1 MKANYYKRQSEN
13 VKDDKKKAWK
23 TDNKILNRD
32 KKSSDTNCMNFE
44 TREIS
49 SPTEFVKCFNNYFT
63 NIDSTIANNIDGG
76 DANFRD
82 YVTNT
87 SSIDSI
93 FKLFQC
99 QSSQGP
105 SIAR

>member
-1 MKANYYKRQSEN
+1 MSKMT
-13 VKDDKKKAWK
+13 KKASK

-32 KKSSDTNCMNFE
+32 KFE

-49 SPTEFVKCFNNYFT
+49 SPTELVKCFNNYFT